1 MENIN
6 PYNKEYFKEYFIKTD
21 LCHKLIDG
29 VDVVI
34 WDKLSK
40 NVLSHMGAP
49 ITPVQLR
56 YERIVSVAPFYY
68 LKFLTDAN
76 PTNIYDLGCG
86 MNFYKK
92 FISNIIGIGAEPI
105 ESIYYRG
112 DVWGRFDDN
121 YVLENQNKFESLF
134 SIDAIHFTKLSNLRK
149 ITDQFI
155 SMVKPKGRGF
165 LSLNVA
171 RMLEQLEP
179 NEIKYIFNT
188 GSPTTEQ
195 IDSYVRKELT
205 NLSCNILCFDVDMSV
220 IDDPILG
227 NIRIVFEKE

>member
-6 PYNKEYFKEYFIKTD
+6 PYNEEHFKEYFINTD
-21 LCHKLIDG
+21 LCQKLIHG

-40 NVLSHMGAP
+40 NLLSHKGAP

-56 YERIVSVAPFYY
+56 YERIVSVSPFYY
-68 LKFLTDAN
+68 LKFLTDVN
-76 PTNIYDLGCG
+76 PTSIHDLGCG

-92 FISNIIGIGAEPI
+92 FIPNIVGIGAEPI
-105 ESIYYRG
+105 ESIYYLG

-188 GSPTTEQ
+188 VSPTTEQ
-195 IDSYVRKELT
+195 IDRYVRKELT
-205 NLSCNILCFDVDMSV
+205 NLSCKILCFDVDMSIV
-220 IDDPILG
+220 DDPILG